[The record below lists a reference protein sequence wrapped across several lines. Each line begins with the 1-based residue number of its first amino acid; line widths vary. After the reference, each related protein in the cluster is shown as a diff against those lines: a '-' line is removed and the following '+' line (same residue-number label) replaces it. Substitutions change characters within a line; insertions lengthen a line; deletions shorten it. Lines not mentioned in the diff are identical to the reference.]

1 MDREAVYKE
10 ANKAAEEYIFA
21 RWRTGAENDD
31 ESYVAATSYIDARWP
46 QIGPCPRGFPPPAW
60 AKIVGILG
68 LPVVF
73 IWACAI
79 NDPGPDE
86 SFAFVATIVWAV
98 SWWVFHSLSKSS
110 AEQRNI
116 PYIQWIQRWE
126 TRSHARNSFVDH
138 AVAVNARL
146 IAASGDRERAAER
159 EREAERERQDAL
171 RRPQPIFD
179 CTYQE
184 AEVLAAR
191 WMKHLGESD
200 AVVSQ
205 ATRDGGADVESGRFV
220 AEVKHQSK
228 PVGPVP
234 VRAIVGVAYSK
245 RKVPVF
251 FSLNGYTR
259 DATEFGSEAG
269 ALLFEYDPERG
280 TLQGATALSRKAI
293 LGGLQ
298 SMFQA
303 EEG

>member
-1 MDREAVYKE
+1 MNREAVHKE
-10 ANKAAEEYIFA
+10 VDKAAEEYVFA
-21 RWRTGAENDD
+21 RWRAGEQNAEGSWHAAL
-31 ESYVAATSYIDARWP
+31 SYVDARWP
-46 QIGPCPRGFPPPAW
+46 QKSQSFSFYPTPRWPKIIGV
-60 AKIVGILG
+60 IGI
-68 LPVVF
+68 PVVYLWVWSYEDFGNNQSPALALTFFWILSWAF
-73 IWACAI
+73 IHLRLKLDAEDKSAPFNEWNEVLAARM
-79 NDPGPDE
+79 NLAHRFDME
-86 SFAFVATIVWAV
+86 AV
-98 SWWVFHSLSKSS
+98 TVSERLAS
-110 AEQRNI
+110 A
-116 PYIQWIQRWE
+116 
-126 TRSHARNSFVDH
+126 S
-138 AVAVNARL
+138 
-146 IAASGDRERAAER
+146 RERERKAER
-159 EREAERERQDAL
+159 ERVAECERQAAL
-171 RRPQPIFD
+171 RRPQPTFD
-179 CTYQE
+179 CTHQE

-200 AVVSQ
+200 ASVSQ

-259 DATEFGSEAG
+259 DATEFGREAG

-293 LGGLQ
+293 REGLESVLQ
-298 SMFQA
+298 V